1 MKYFIASLIVIV
13 LFILPLGSYYY
24 LNSGYNF
31 RKAALVE
38 LESEGPL
45 FSSVDSEFLRT
56 MKDSLMGGNTNLIYL
71 EVQKDPAHGNELQM
85 INDKYDHRFD
95 FQVVNLSKNE
105 VPELFRSYQATP
117 LILVDSLAQIRDTY
131 SFNSEDIKRLIR
143 HISIL
148 LPMDK
153 RPDIHLKRDLK

>member
-1 MKYFIASLIVIV
+1 LKYFIASLIVIV

-31 RKAALVE
+31 RKAALIE
-38 LESEGPL
+38 LEPEGPL
-45 FSSVDSEFLRT
+45 FNIDSELIKEL
-56 MKDSLMGGNTNLIYL
+56 KDSLMNGNTNLIYL
-71 EVQKDPAHGNELQM
+71 ESENIQSHENELLM
-85 INDKYDHRFD
+85 IKEKYDHRYD
-95 FQVVNLSKNE
+95 FQVVRLSKDHT
-105 VPELFRSYQATP
+105 PQLFNSYKNTP
-117 LILVDSLAQIRDTY
+117 LLLVDSLTQIRDQY
-131 SFNSEDIKRLIR
+131 SFEKEDIKRLIR